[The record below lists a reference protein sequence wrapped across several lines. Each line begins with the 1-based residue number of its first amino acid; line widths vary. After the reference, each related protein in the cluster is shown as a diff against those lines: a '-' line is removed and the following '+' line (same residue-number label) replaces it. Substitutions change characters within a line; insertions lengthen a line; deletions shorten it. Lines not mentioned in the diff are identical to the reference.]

1 MVTSIS
7 LDMPPINLSI
17 SSIIDFMVDTYDTE
31 CFNKLHFIRLQ
42 CDILNYRRQCGGTA
56 AKIDAVH
63 FSLPKSKLWM
73 LQVESQLSFDSRQ
86 HSFVWWNGRIDIF
99 VEITVCAFTKSEMDF
114 HNI

>member
-17 SSIIDFMVDTYDTE
+17 SSIIDFMVDTYDIE
-31 CFNKLHFIRLQ
+31 CFNKLLFIRLQ

-63 FSLPKSKLWM
+63 FSLLKSKLWM